1 MFHRQLRFAD
11 LMRSGKAR
19 TIGPCKH
26 FLPHHPTPPPN
37 ISHAFDVLLSSLYPS
52 HFFSIFDMD
61 KLVKNHQHNWEECF
75 KIRKLP
81 CLNVICGTKI
91 WPLKVVKFYR
101 RLYSGGHKLAPNIQ

>member
-1 MFHRQLRFAD
+1 MKYDTWDHVCDFPMKEPNVLIGHYVTQMFRFAD
-11 LMRSGKAR
+11 LMRSDKAR

-52 HFFSIFDMD
+52 CFFSIFDMD
-61 KLVKNHQHNWEECF
+61 KLVKNHQYNWEECF
-75 KIRKLP
+75 KIRKLS

-91 WPLKVVKFYR
+91 
-101 RLYSGGHKLAPNIQ
+101 